1 MNDPYPTPT
10 VPKISSI
17 NKLKD
22 SYLEFS
28 ELDFSSEAY
37 LIEPKRTTTMEPLSS
52 IVDVWLGS
60 KYTSSSVNKI
70 LVQC

>member
-37 LIEPKRTTTMEPLSS
+37 LIEPNRTTTMEPLSS
-52 IVDVWLGS
+52 IVDV
-60 KYTSSSVNKI
+60 
-70 LVQC
+70 